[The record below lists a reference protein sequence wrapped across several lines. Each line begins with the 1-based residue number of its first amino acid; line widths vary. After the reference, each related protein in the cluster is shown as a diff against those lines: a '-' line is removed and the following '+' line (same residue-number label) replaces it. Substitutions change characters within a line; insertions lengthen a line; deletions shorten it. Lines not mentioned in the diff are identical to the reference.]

1 MEASTTRPSAE
12 GGLLLPVGSSNVQ
25 AVIQLRRRLERGIR
39 HPVVGPLLIL
49 LLAVL
54 LAMTVMHE
62 THESIGGD
70 PGEFCVALVGVLL
83 ALLTFVVQ
91 IVAFA
96 HVLAPTLSRGPPERP
111 LVACSV
117 GRARPDILSLRL

>member
-1 MEASTTRPSAE
+1 M
-12 GGLLLPVGSSNVQ
+12 
-25 AVIQLRRRLERGIR
+25 
-39 HPVVGPLLIL
+39 VGPLLIL